1 MKPRCPIFAIVLLAS
16 LASAS
21 ALAAPVISPY
31 ADNLSASSYMADSTY
46 AGTSAMA
53 AFNGTGYWNA
63 GNWGTH
69 WIQADMGESHVLSE
83 VMLTIAQSPNGATWH
98 NVYLSDT
105 PIGGN
110 WASLT
115 PVATQSGNTVHGQI
129 LDLTFT
135 PTSGRYL
142 EIVSNGGSSWTALG
156 ANTPAVS
163 WTDAGALA
171 PAVPEPETYALMLVG
186 LGLIGIVARRNTS
199 RQSTVRH
206 PEE

>member
-1 MKPRCPIFAIVLLAS
+1 MKLHCSTFAYVLIAS

-31 ADNLSASSYMADSTY
+31 ADNLIASSYTADSTY
-46 AGTSAMA
+46 AGSSAMA

-69 WIQADMGESHVLSE
+69 WIQADMGETQVLSE

-129 LDLTFT
+129 IDLTFA

-156 ANTPAVS
+156 ANTPVVT
-163 WTDAGALA
+163 WTDTGSLA
-171 PAVPEPETYALMLVG
+171 PAVPEPGTYAMMLVG
-186 LGLIGIVARRNTS
+186 LGLLGLRS
-199 RQSTVRH
+199 RAKRA
-206 PEE
+206 

>member
-1 MKPRCPIFAIVLLAS
+1 MKPRCPAFAFVLIAA

-21 ALAAPVISPY
+21 ALAAPVISPF
-31 ADNLSASSYMADSTY
+31 AANLSASSYTADSTY

-69 WIQADMGESHVLSE
+69 WIQADMGSVQALSE

-105 PIGGN
+105 PIGDT
-110 WASLT
+110 WQSLT
-115 PVATQSGNTVHGQI
+115 PVATQSGNTTHGQI

-163 WTDAGALA
+163 WTDTGALA
-171 PAVPEPETYALMLVG
+171 PAVPEPESYALMLVG
-186 LGLIGIVARRNTS
+186 LGLIGVAARRNKS
-199 RQSTVRH
+199 CQSNIRQR
-206 PEE
+206 EE